1 MTVATTIQTFSRID
15 RYPGR
20 ELSITV
26 KNRTYVQR
34 AVLVTVVYTHKV
46 S

>member
-20 ELSITV
+20 ELAVTV
-26 KNRTYVQR
+26 RGKSYVQR